1 MDEVEIGK
9 SGLKGWR
16 ATVADAVAPPVAKR
30 SPLREDQIRALIGM
44 TFLALSIVYVVG
56 AIRDIVANR

>member
-1 MDEVEIGK
+1 MDEVAIGK

-16 ATVADAVAPPVAKR
+16 ATVADVVAPAAAKR

-44 TFLALSIVYVVG
+44 TFLVLSIVYVVA
-56 AIRDIVANR
+56 AIRDIIANR